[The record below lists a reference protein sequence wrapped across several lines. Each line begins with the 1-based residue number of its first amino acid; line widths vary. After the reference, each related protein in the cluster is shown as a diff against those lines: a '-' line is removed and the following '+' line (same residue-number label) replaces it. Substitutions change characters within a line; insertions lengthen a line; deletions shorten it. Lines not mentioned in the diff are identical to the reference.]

1 MIAVVIPAPG
11 WLGFWR
17 LTVIIA
23 VVIPRWLGFRRLTG
37 IIAWFRAAVIV
48 PAWNRRCSHG
58 DGVASTLSARV
69 VRIIPICYTGK
80 QCDGRNKGCDY
91 RAG

>member
-1 MIAVVIPAPG
+1 MIAVVIMG
-11 WLGFWR
+11 WLRFWR

-37 IIAWFRAAVIV
+37 TIAWFRAAVIV
-48 PAWNRRCSHG
+48 PAWNRRCSHS

-69 VRIIPICYTGK
+69 VRIIPICYAGK
-80 QCDGRNKGCDY
+80 RCDGGKERCDN